1 MVWRFSGQEDLAHA
15 GDRLRRSFARNA
27 GRAKRQAA
35 RHGRER
41 KGSIVDGT
49 GIKSIVI
56 TEIRELARRY
66 QVERVILFGSRARG
80 DYKRTSDIDL
90 AVSGG
95 DIARFALDVEE
106 ETSTLLKYDIVS
118 LDQPVQ
124 EDLMASIKREGRV
137 LYEKI

>member
-1 MVWRFSGQEDLAHA
+1 M
-15 GDRLRRSFARNA
+15 
-27 GRAKRQAA
+27 
-35 RHGRER
+35 
-41 KGSIVDGT
+41 DGT

-56 TEIRELARRY
+56 AEIRELARRH
-66 QVERVILFGSRARG
+66 QVEKIILFGSRARG

-118 LDQPVQ
+118 LNLPVQ
-124 EDLMASIKREGRV
+124 EDLMASIEREGRGV
-137 LYEKI
+137 YEKI